1 MTSFQVIDMTC
12 NHCVKSITSSVHTV
26 APEASVLC
34 DVATHT
40 VTVSGTHDDKL
51 VEKAIK
57 EAGYTPIRQAL
68 VK

>member
-1 MTSFQVIDMTC
+1 
-12 NHCVKSITSSVHTV
+12 V